1 MPEVP
6 TTEVRERSK
15 IPLLIVAAV
24 IVGIAIWQPVARW
37 FLLIS
42 VAIGVVAAVIIHFVN
57 KRPVKTQEDEQVRLH
72 LND

>member
-6 TTEVRERSK
+6 STEVRERSK

-24 IVGIAIWQPVARW
+24 IVGIAVWQPAARW

-42 VAIGVVAAVIIHFVN
+42 VAIGIVAAVIIHFIN
-57 KRPVKTQEDEQVRLH
+57 TRPVKTKEDDQVRLH